1 MKIFF
6 ILATSLL
13 VVGCSSGDSDEHR
26 EETVGAEIANDY
38 NRQMQK
44 AADVEIQLQ
53 NQKRDLDA
61 AIEESDQGRRQ
72 P

>member
-1 MKIFF
+1 MKTFYV
-6 ILATSLL
+6 LVTSLL
-13 VVGCSSGDSDEHR
+13 VVGCSSGDSDERR
-26 EETVGAEIANDY
+26 EETVGTEIANDY

-61 AIEESDQGRRQ
+61 AIEESDPGSDR
-72 P
+72 